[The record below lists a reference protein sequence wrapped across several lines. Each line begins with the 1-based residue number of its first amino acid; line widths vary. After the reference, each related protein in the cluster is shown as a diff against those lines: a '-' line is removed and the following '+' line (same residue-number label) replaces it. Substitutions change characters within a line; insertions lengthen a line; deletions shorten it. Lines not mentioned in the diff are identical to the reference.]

1 VVTKRA
7 RWLIIAI
14 LGLLI
19 VADVVSP
26 LRVSRITVEIRPE
39 TLFMAGPLPIT
50 NTLLTSWLT
59 MVVLVIVALPLR
71 RKLVDA
77 PKAHSLQNVVETA
90 LEALRGFMQN
100 FGHERTDAFFPVVC
114 TFFLFILTSNWLGL
128 LPGIGSIGYWQSGGG
143 QVAFVPL
150 LRGPTTDLNTTIAL
164 AICAVASSQIYGIHF
179 LGLGRFLGR
188 YLPIHRFATFFRAL
202 RSQQHA
208 DVGLLF
214 GGMLDLFI
222 GALEVFEELTK
233 ILSFSFRLFGNVF
246 GGEVLLAVMGF
257 LMPYLASVPFLAL
270 ELFGGFIQA
279 VIFAALSTAF
289 LARAT
294 TPHNLSHPNSAEA
307 PLDEPASA

>member
-1 VVTKRA
+1 
-7 RWLIIAI
+7 

-26 LRVSRITVEIRPE
+26 LRVSRVAVELRPE
-39 TLFMAGPLPIT
+39 TLFMVGPLPIT

-59 MVVLVIVALPLR
+59 MGVLVVVALLLR

-77 PKAHSLQNVVETA
+77 PEAHSFQNVVETA

-100 FGHERTDAFFPVVC
+100 FSHEKTDTFFPVVC

-128 LPGIGSIGYWQSGGG
+128 LPGVGSIGYWHLEQG
-143 QVAFVPL
+143 QMTFVPF

-164 AICAVASSQIYGIHF
+164 AVCAVASSQIYGIHF

-188 YLPIHRFATFFRAL
+188 YVPTHRFVTFFRAL
-202 RSQQHA
+202 ASQERA
-208 DVGLLF
+208 DVGLLL
-214 GGMLDLFI
+214 GGVLDLFI
-222 GALEVFEELTK
+222 GVLEIFEELTK
-233 ILSFSFRLFGNVF
+233 ILSFSFRLFGNIF
-246 GGEVLLAVMGF
+246 GGEVLLAVMAF
-257 LMPYLASVPFLAL
+257 LVPYLASVPFLGL

-294 TPHNLSHPNSAEA
+294 TSHDLSHPDSAEA